1 MALMKGVAVWISGS
15 LTFLAALNAFNAA
28 MLWMYNGADFVIEPY
43 LIGNIL
49 PISGISVMNYL
60 WASLAATFGFLGL
73 TSIIAFR
80 GPSQYRTILKMIGEV
95 QEDVAADRKEIETTR
110 RGVYAKLELSNMARQ
125 ELFDTVNTNIDN
137 VRKGTQKTYGDLLH
151 AIKANFNN
159 AREEMLGLLEKQEKA
174 IKKDLVSVA
183 QASLNTRKDML
194 GALQKQGR
202 AIQRVW
208 RSSQNGAAAIQKQRE
223 ELEDVKARLE
233 RLAMEVL
240 PLQPRLTSQTN
251 LEEMKGIGPRLAE
264 ELRSIDISNVGEF
277 VTADPAIIAER
288 TRVSP
293 EMATRMQSTAQLL
306 MIPGIEENH
315 AELLEK
321 VGITTRSELA
331 HQDPIQLSR
340 RIAESAKTNIDPG
353 NTSDDKKPTIE
364 EVTSWIKHA

>member
-1 MALMKGVAVWISGS
+1 MSLMKGVAVWISGS
-15 LTFLAALNAFNAA
+15 LTFLAALNVFNAA
-28 MLWMYNGADFVIEPY
+28 MLWMYNGADFVIELY
-43 LIGNIL
+43 LIGSIL
-49 PISGISVMNYL
+49 TISGMSVINYL
-60 WASLAATFGFLGL
+60 WVSLAATFGFLGI

-80 GPSQYRTILKMIGEV
+80 GPSQYQTILKMIREV
-95 QEDVAADRKEIETTR
+95 QGDVTADRKEMEATR
-110 RGVYAKLELSNMARQ
+110 RGIHAKLELSDMARQ

-151 AIKANFNN
+151 AIQANFNN
-159 AREEMLGLLEKQEKA
+159 AREKILGALEKQGKTT
-174 IKKDLVSVA
+174 KRDLVSIA
-183 QASLNTRKDML
+183 QASIDTRKDML
-194 GALQKQGR
+194 SALQTQGR

-208 RSSQNGAAAIQKQRE
+208 RSSQKGAAAIQKQSE
-223 ELEDVKARLE
+223 ELENITARLE
-233 RLAMEVL
+233 RLEMQVL
-240 PLQPRLTSQTN
+240 PPQPKLTSQTN

-264 ELRSIDISNVGEF
+264 ELRSIGISNVGEF

-340 RIAESAKTNIDPG
+340 RIAESAKTNIEPG
-353 NTSDDKKPTIE
+353 NMSDDKKPTIE